1 MTNRMTTGMP
11 DEMTPGMTSG
21 MTDEMTTGST
31 ERSKLG
37 IIAGEGDLAARLV
50 AACRARGRP
59 FFVLALEGHAAP
71 EAVGDTPHAWVRLG
85 AAGKALKL
93 LRKEKVE
100 DLVLAGAVRRPSLA
114 ELKPDL
120 WVATFL
126 ARNGKALLA
135 AADDD
140 DDGLI
145 QALIRQMEKSEGFRV
160 VEPETL
166 LATVAP

>member
-1 MTNRMTTGMP
+1 VTNG
-11 DEMTPGMTSG
+11 
-21 MTDEMTTGST
+21 
-31 ERSKLG
+31 SKLG
-37 IIAGEGDLAARLV
+37 IIAGEGDLPARLI
-50 AACRARGRP
+50 ATCRARGRP
-59 FFVLALEGHAAP
+59 FFVLALEGHATP

-93 LRKEKVE
+93 LRREKVE

-120 WVATFL
+120 WVAMFL

-135 AADDD
+135 D
-140 DDGLI
+140 DDGLM
-145 QALIRQMEKSEGFRV
+145 QALIHQMEKSEGFRV

-166 LATVAP
+166 LATL